1 MDIKTISTTGKYTIK
16 SAIES
21 ASKQDAE
28 VAILYQNTLSM
39 NRNYV
44 ESQLEAF
51 KNKSPQKA
59 REKIEWVIVVGNN
72 GNVHR
77 HKMK

>member
-1 MDIKTISTTGKYTIK
+1 
-16 SAIES
+16 
-21 ASKQDAE
+21 
-28 VAILYQNTLSM
+28 M
-39 NRNYV
+39 NRKYV
-44 ESQLEAF
+44 ESQLEVF

-59 REKIEWVIVVGNN
+59 REKIEWVIVVGSN